1 MFSQESK
8 TQRVEIDNLV
18 QINFV
23 NLDGEAHAR
32 RLIISIF
39 KTQYNLEK
47 SFQAI
52 PGAQ

>member
-8 TQRVEIDNLV
+8 TQRGEIDNFV
-18 QINFV
+18 QIDFV

-32 RLIISIF
+32 RRIISIF
-39 KTQYNLEK
+39 KTQYYLEK

-52 PGAQ
+52 SGAQ